1 MVEELL
7 AILDRPA
14 TDTATR
20 VVVLTGAGRAFTNR

>member
-1 MVEELL
+1 MVEELI
-7 AILDRPA
+7 AILDRLA